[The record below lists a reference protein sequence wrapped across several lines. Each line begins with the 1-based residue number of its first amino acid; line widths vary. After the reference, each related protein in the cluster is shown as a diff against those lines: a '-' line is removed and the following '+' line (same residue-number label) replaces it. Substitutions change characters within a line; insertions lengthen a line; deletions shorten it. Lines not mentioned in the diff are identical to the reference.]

1 MYKTFLYVKT
11 KLKITLKKTLKY
23 VGRSHQGFP
32 GNLRKKFFQIKNKFR
47 FELVFLRGLRR
58 KYFKVRPKSQHKKL
72 ANCPN
77 CSWENKKWL
86 YNIFRPLFCHSQ
98 TNWGPYV
105 HQNSSAKRYFLRPL
119 LGYFAECSTTWQ
131 QHKFCLDQWH
141 PAYIWR
147 QISMLQMSQN
157 ESVVPHKFCIFS
169 SLLFLLLGNQI

>member
-1 MYKTFLYVKT
+1 MLPGLT
-11 KLKITLKKTLKY
+11 KVSRQFKKKKIIK
-23 VGRSHQGFP
+23 
-32 GNLRKKFFQIKNKFR
+32 IKNKFR

-86 YNIFRPLFCHSQ
+86 YNIFRPLFCHLQ

-119 LGYFAECSTTWQ
+119 LSYFAECSTTWQ

-141 PAYIWR
+141 PANTYEGKFLC
-147 QISMLQMSQN
+147 SGC
-157 ESVVPHKFCIFS
+157 HKMRVSCIFS
-169 SLLFLLLGNQI
+169 FLLFLLLGHSDLKIHNFASRN